1 MSSTNRPGA
10 FTLASPIA
18 APTGVA
24 VSETELSWRRERE
37 RISREADERDRAR
50 AASPR
55 ITLVAITGFTIVDDL
70 HPDGRIV
77 EAGDEFEI
85 SEVDL
90 PLYSAR
96 GMPKAMFPT
105 RE

>member
-24 VSETELSWRRERE
+24 VSETDLSWRRERE
-37 RISREADERDRAR
+37 RISREADAMDRAR
-50 AASPR
+50 AAAPR

-77 EAGDEFEI
+77 EAGDEFTI
-85 SEVDL
+85 ADVDL
-90 PLYSAR
+90 PLYAAR
-96 GMPKAMFPT
+96 GRLKSMFPT